1 MFTSSTKLFQ
11 SITPAG
17 AAAGYQIA
25 RSLRFNSA
33 DSAYLNRTPASAGNR
48 KTWTYSTWL
57 KRSSIGSGT
66 AQILLD
72 CSTSTTNITHLR
84 YVNGTTE
91 NIVFYNEAAGTA
103 NGQLVTTAVY
113 RDVSAFYHIVL
124 AVDTTQATAS
134 NRIKLYI
141 NGTQVTAFDTANY
154 PTQNSDL
161 LINSANQH
169 RIGNGVSYLT
179 ANYLSG
185 YLADTRIVDGQQLD
199 ATSFGET
206 DSATGVWV
214 PKTYTGTYGTNG
226 FWLKFDDNSGTTSTT
241 LGKDSSGN
249 GNNWTPNN
257 FSVTA
262 GAGNDSLV
270 DSPTNYGTDTGAGG
284 EVRGNYA
291 TLNPLAGLTTGTLS
305 NGNLDL
311 VGSTS
316 TDSMRHAT
324 IGIPSGKWYAE
335 VTVNVA
341 SSSATMGLAVYGQSA
356 VGTVNGTP
364 SRGYYHTG
372 QKYSNGT
379 LATYGNSFTNG
390 DVIGIAVDVSNGK
403 IWFSKN
409 GTWQASGD
417 PAAGTNAAYTD
428 LSTTETWF
436 LTVQTGSSGTA
447 PSCSW
452 NFGQRPFA
460 YTAPSGFKALC
471 TQNLPTPAIG
481 ASSTTQADDYFNA
494 VAYSGNSS
502 TQTITTGFQP
512 DLVWIKSRSTA
523 DIHSLQDVLRGAR
536 YYLISNSTAAE
547 ATQPDSDGVSSFT
560 STGFSLG
567 YTDSD
572 AWNKTGNTY
581 ISWAWKA
588 NGAGSSNTAGT
599 ITSTVSANQTAGIS
613 IVTYTG
619 NGTSGATVGHGLGV
633 APRMVITKKRETG
646 GTDGWWATYH
656 ASLSANT
663 NLMLN
668 STSAAAGTASWTQ
681 GIIGGVSSSTFTL
694 TSGGTGAAN
703 VNDNTYDYVAYC
715 FAEVA
720 GFSKFGSYTGNGA
733 ADGPFVYCG
742 FRPRWIL
749 IKRTDASN
757 DWYLNDTARN
767 DYNVATKTLNPNLSA
782 AEGTLYNYLDILSN
796 GFKCRTADGGSNA
809 NGGTYIYAAFAEAP
823 FNYSRAR

>member
-17 AAAGYQIA
+17 AAGYQIA

-48 KTWTYSTWL
+48 KTWTWSGWV
-57 KRSSIGSGT
+57 KRSTLGVTARIFQARVGNTGDQAFVQFTSGDLINISGSSGGYT
-66 AQILLD
+66 L
-72 CSTSTTNITHLR
+72 TTTQ
-84 YVNGTTE
+84 
-91 NIVFYNEAAGTA
+91 VF
-103 NGQLVTTAVY
+103 
-113 RDVSAFYHIVL
+113 RDVSAFYHVL
-124 AVDTTQATAS
+124 VAFDTTQATAS
-134 NRIKLYI
+134 NRIKLYV
-141 NGTQVTAFDTANY
+141 NGVQVTAFGTSTY
-154 PTQNSDL
+154 PTQNLDTTVNSTNPHSISGETGGNTEYFPGYMADVR
-161 LINSANQH
+161 LI
-169 RIGNGVSYLT
+169 
-179 ANYLSG
+179 
-185 YLADTRIVDGQQLD
+185 DGQAL
-199 ATSFGET
+199 TPSSFGET

-214 PKTYTGTYGTNG
+214 PKAYTGTYGTNG
-226 FWLKFDDNSGTTSTT
+226 FWLKFDDNSGVTATT

-262 GAGNDSLV
+262 GVGNDSLV

-390 DVIGIAVDVSNGK
+390 DVIGIAVDVSSGK

-460 YTAPSGFKALC
+460 YTAPSGFKALN
-471 TQNLPTPAIG
+471 TQNLPTPAVG
-481 ASSTTQADDYFNA
+481 ASASTLASKNFNI
-494 VAYSGNSS
+494 VLWTGNGATSRS
-502 TQTITTGFQP
+502 ITGYGFQP
-512 DLVWIKSRSTA
+512 DFLWAKARSVSRSNNLYDA
-523 DIHSLQDVLRGAR
+523 VRGVGKLL
-536 YYLISNSTAAE
+536 YSDTTAAE
-547 ATQPDSDGVSSFT
+547 STNDSAGYISSFDSDGFTAVQGSSSILF
-560 STGFSLG
+560 F
-567 YTDSD
+567 
-572 AWNKTGNTY
+572 NENNTTY
-581 ISWAWKA
+581 VGWGWKA
-588 NGAGSSNTAGT
+588 NGAGSSNNAGS
-599 ITSTVSANQTAGIS
+599 IQSTVSVNTTAGIS
-613 IVTYTG
+613 VVTYTG
-619 NGTSGATVGHGLGV
+619 NGTAGATVGHGLGATPAMAIFKNRDAV
-633 APRMVITKKRETG
+633 QSWPVFHKSTTTQASGNVWDSSVVNIGSKSG
-646 GTDGWWATYH
+646 GVL
-656 ASLSANT
+656 SL
-663 NLMLN
+663 NL
-668 STSAAAGTASWTQ
+668 TAAAGAYNMDGQTNANTQ
-681 GIIGGVSSSTFTL
+681 KCVM
-694 TSGGTGAAN
+694 
-703 VNDNTYDYVAYC
+703 YV
-715 FAEVA
+715 FAEIA
-720 GFSKFGSYTGNGA
+720 GFSKFGSYTGNGN

-742 FRPRWIL
+742 FRPRYVML
-749 IKRTDASN
+749 KSSSN
-757 DWYLNDTARN
+757 GAVSWWVLDSARN
-767 DYNVATKTLNPNLSA
+767 AYNLTDIGLFPNLSSGDNSSVTA
-782 AEGTLYNYLDILSN
+782 SDFLSN
-796 GFKCRTADGGSNA
+796 GFKIRSASNEV
-809 NGGTYIYAAFAEAP
+809 NQSTGTYIFAAFAESP

>member
-17 AAAGYQIA
+17 AAGYQIA

-33 DSAYLNRTPASAGNR
+33 DTTYLSRTPSAGDR
-48 KTWTYSTWL
+48 QKWTVKFWI
-57 KRSSIGSGT
+57 KRSNLGAVKNFFGN
-66 AQILLD
+66 
-72 CSTSTTNITHLR
+72 TNAG
-84 YVNGTTE
+84 GTTGTE
-91 NIVFYNEAAGTA
+91 FYFDSSDRLVVDEYSSSVLQYA
-103 NGQLVTTAVY
+103 LVTTQVF
-113 RDVSAFYHIVL
+113 RDPSAFYDIQI
-124 AVDTTQATAS
+124 AVDTTQATSS
-134 NRIKLYI
+134 NRIKI
-141 NGTQVTAFDTANY
+141 WVNGAKVTAFSTATY
-154 PTQNSDL
+154 PTQNF
-161 LINSANQH
+161 NTQ
-169 RIGNGVSYLT
+169 IGLT
-179 ANYLSG
+179 APLGLGRNGSYASG
-185 YLADTRIVDGQQLD
+185 YFDGYMADVYFVDGQQLD
-199 ATSFGET
+199 ATSFGQT

-214 PKTYTGTYGTNG
+214 PKAYTGTFGTNG
-226 FWLKFDDNSGTTSTT
+226 FWLKFDDNSGTTATT

-249 GNNWTPNN
+249 SNNWTPNN

-262 GAGNDSLV
+262 GTGNDSLV

-341 SSSATMGLAVYGQSA
+341 SASATMGLAVYGQSA

-481 ASSTTQADDYFNA
+481 ATSTTLADDYFNIALYTGNGTAIGSGGKA
-494 VAYSGNSS
+494 VTG
-502 TQTITTGFQP
+502 IGFQP
-512 DLVWIKSRSTA
+512 DFVWIKGRSGATDHGLYDA
-523 DIHSLQDVLRGAR
+523 VRGTTKQ
-536 YYLISNSTAAE
+536 LESNTTDAE
-547 ATQPDSDGVSSFT
+547 TTQSEGLTTFGSDGFT
-560 STGFSLG
+560 VGSL
-567 YTDSD
+567 
-572 AWNKTGNTY
+572 AQLNTNTATY
-581 ISWAWKA
+581 VGWAWKA
-588 NGAGSSNTAGT
+588 NGAGSSNTAGS
-599 ITSTVSANQTAGIS
+599 ITSTVSANTAAGVS
-613 IVTYTG
+613 VVTWSDPTS
-619 NGTSGATVGHGLGV
+619 GTSYTIGHGLG
-633 APRMVITKKRETG
+633 
-646 GTDGWWATYH
+646 ATPAMIIFKYRNQVSNWLVYH
-656 ASLSANT
+656 KSIASGSYCY
-663 NLMLN
+663 LN
-668 STSAAAGTASWTQ
+668 STAAAAAISGA
-681 GIIGGVSSSTFTL
+681 VSSLSSTTITL
-694 TSGGTGAAN
+694 GTYY
-703 VNDNTYDYVAYC
+703 VDNPSQPLVAYC

-720 GFSKFGSYTGNGA
+720 GFSKFGSYTGNGS
-733 ADGPFVYCG
+733 ADGVFVYLG
-742 FRPRWIL
+742 FRPRFIMG
-749 IKRTDASN
+749 RDASGVDN
-757 DWYLNDTARN
+757 WWIYDSARN
-767 DYNVATKTLNPNLSA
+767 TYNVANSFLRPNLA
-782 AEGTLYNYLDILSN
+782 DAEGSNSTDVIDFLSN
-796 GFKCRTADGGSNA
+796 GFKIRGASNFLNE
-809 NGGTYIYAAFAEAP
+809 NGNTFIYAAFAEAP